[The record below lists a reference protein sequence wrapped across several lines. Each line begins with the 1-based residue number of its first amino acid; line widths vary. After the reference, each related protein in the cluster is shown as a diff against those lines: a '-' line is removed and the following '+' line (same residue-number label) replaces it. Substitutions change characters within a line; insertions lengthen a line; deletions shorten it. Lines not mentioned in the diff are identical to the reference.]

1 MIDVEPIVVHL
12 KRKEVAMVPF
22 DTCYGLICDGTD
34 LEACNKL
41 YQLKQRPRSK
51 PSALIV
57 KDINEIKKYADL
69 SEKQEKFLEKLLP
82 GKVTVILR
90 LKENTK
96 LPKNY
101 IRTKYDTA
109 SFRIVDSEL
118 ITNILTKFKK
128 PLLATSANLSG
139 NPVILSRV
147 DYVMHPFNQARA
159 ARVLTVLDEVFE
171 RPSHSTLID
180 LTTDHPEI
188 IRPGAVSTSEIMSFL

>member
-34 LEACNKL
+34 IDACTKL

-51 PSALIV
+51 PSALV
-57 KDINEIKKYADL
+57 VRKVEDIKKYAEL
-69 SEKQEKFLEKLLP
+69 SKRQETILQRLLP

-90 LKENTK
+90 LKENSK
-96 LPKNY
+96 LPRNF

-109 SFRIVDSEL
+109 SFRVVESEAVDE
-118 ITNILTKFKK
+118 ILKKFKK

-139 NPVILSRV
+139 YPVILSRV
-147 DYVMHPFNQARA
+147 DFVMHPFNQARA
-159 ARVLTVLDEVFE
+159 DRVMTLLEEVFE
-171 RPSHSTLID
+171 RPSHSTVVD
-180 LTTDHPEI
+180 LTTDNPEV
-188 IRPGAVSTSEIMSFL
+188 IRPGAVSSSEIMQLV